1 MLGVFTGIV
10 TGLSPGL
17 HVNNVAA
24 FVMATEPAWAAF
36 LTSILPEAT
45 AASGVGI
52 FLALYLLATAAAH
65 AVFDFIPSV
74 FLGAPSEDTALAAL
88 PGHRLLRVGQGA
100 KAVALAVLAV
110 IPLRAVLSDPIGL
123 ADLFRP
129 WSAVFLAF
137 VLAAL
142 LVSESRK
149 GKARRVWRAAWVQA
163 LAWALGVATLRGPTP
178 LDAGVILSPFFSGL

>member
-24 FVMATEPAWAAF
+24 FVLATEPAWAAF
-36 LTSILPEAT
+36 LASILPEAT
-45 AASGVGI
+45 AKSGVGI

-74 FLGAPSEDTALAAL
+74 FLGAPNEDTALAAL
-88 PGHRLLRVGQGA
+88 PGHRLLRAGQGA
-100 KAVALAVLAV
+100 KAVALAARGTVLGTAFAVLAL
-110 IPLRAVLSDPIGL
+110 IPLRALLSDPVGL

-129 WSAVFLAF
+129 WSALFLAF
-137 VLAAL
+137 VLGGL
-142 LVSESRK
+142 LVSEYRGGK
-149 GKARRVWRAAWVQA
+149 GRRVWRSAWGRCEDPV
-163 LAWALGVATLRGPTP
+163 RSTP
-178 LDAGVILSPFFSGL
+178 E